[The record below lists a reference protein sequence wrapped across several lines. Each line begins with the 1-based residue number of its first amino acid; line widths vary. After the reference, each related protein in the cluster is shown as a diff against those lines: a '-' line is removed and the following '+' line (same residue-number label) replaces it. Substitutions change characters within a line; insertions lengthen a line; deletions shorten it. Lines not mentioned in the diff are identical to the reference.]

1 LVDIEFTHLNL
12 LLPCRLILASG
23 TPVKFW
29 RTDIEPDGL
38 RQGRNH
44 KRKQARELVN
54 PCPDKQYGISNLFQM
69 AINIFGGI

>member
-1 LVDIEFTHLNL
+1 
-12 LLPCRLILASG
+12 LASG

-29 RTDIEPDGL
+29 RTNIEPDGL

-54 PCPDKQYGISNLFQM
+54 PCLFQM
-69 AINIFGGI
+69 AINIFGEI